1 MLRLLGKL
9 NVDIVGKN
17 SWGLHY
23 FRRCF
28 LNRSMSS
35 KCTAGIII
43 IGDEITK
50 GKVADTNSHYVAQK
64 LYSLG
69 VDVRKISVIPDE
81 VDVIAEEVALFS
93 KKFTHVVT
101 AGGIGPTHDDI
112 TYQAIAH
119 GLRERLILLPDLVAL
134 IKSHFKIT
142 VPDYDPLNPPTFPW
156 DVETSSFDPA
166 LKMALVPAS
175 SRLHHANGVSV
186 FPMVQVNNVYIM
198 PGIPQYL
205 KRCCRHLETLARNP
219 DFAFLSNEIY
229 VQTDEV
235 RLAPI
240 LNAAVKQFG
249 AHVSFGSYPV
259 IGHSYYRTKLT
270 MESSDQARL
279 DAAYQYLSSE
289 LPADSIVSYDPMA
302 IERAAEAIQD
312 IIGGKG
318 AHHHELQVP
327 VSNAYQTIEECLS
340 RYEPSEVC
348 VSFNGGKDCS
358 ALLHLIHAAWT
369 KRNKGSTT
377 DGLRL
382 RALYIR
388 GQDPFPEMEQFIE
401 DTRQRYNLELW
412 TVPGPVRSGLKM
424 ALNEHPEI
432 KAILM
437 GTRRSDPHAAN
448 LQAFQ
453 MTDDGWPSVMRV
465 SPILDWS
472 YQQVWLLLRQLNLP
486 YCNLYDK
493 GYTSV
498 GNRGNTQ
505 PNAALRVIDP
515 ATGLETY
522 RPAYLLHD
530 CMAERQGRL

>member
-1 MLRLLGKL
+1 MEDKHLCPSRQGPNSARYRL
-9 NVDIVGKN
+9 IVEHFFAREQCMMTSKTADEL
-17 SWGLHY
+17 SAIAI
-23 FRRCF
+23 R
-28 LNRSMSS
+28 RSMSS

-119 GLRERLILLPDLVAL
+119 GLQERLILLPDLVAL

-156 DVETSSFDPA
+156 DVETTSFDPA

-205 KRCCRHLETLARNP
+205 KRCCRHLEILARNP
-219 DFAFLSNEIY
+219 DYAFLTNEIY

-270 MESSDQARL
+270 MESTNQARL

-327 VSNAYQTIEECLS
+327 VSNAYQVTTI
-340 RYEPSEVC
+340 
-348 VSFNGGKDCS
+348 SFIFYFLFFFP
-358 ALLHLIHAAWT
+358 LL
-369 KRNKGSTT
+369 
-377 DGLRL
+377 
-382 RALYIR
+382 
-388 GQDPFPEMEQFIE
+388 PF
-401 DTRQRYNLELW
+401 L
-412 TVPGPVRSGLKM
+412 SGL
-424 ALNEHPEI
+424 
-432 KAILM
+432 
-437 GTRRSDPHAAN
+437 
-448 LQAFQ
+448 
-453 MTDDGWPSVMRV
+453 PSFSFLCLLSLYRV
-465 SPILDWS
+465 
-472 YQQVWLLLRQLNLP
+472 V
-486 YCNLYDK
+486 
-493 GYTSV
+493 
-498 GNRGNTQ
+498 RG
-505 PNAALRVIDP
+505 
-515 ATGLETY
+515 
-522 RPAYLLHD
+522 
-530 CMAERQGRL
+530 C

>member
-1 MLRLLGKL
+1 MLRLLAKP

-28 LNRSMSS
+28 SNRSMSS

-119 GLRERLILLPDLVAL
+119 GLQERLILLPDLVAL

-156 DVETSSFDPA
+156 DVETTSFDPA

-205 KRCCRHLETLARNP
+205 KRCCRHLEILARNP
-219 DFAFLSNEIY
+219 DYAFLTNEIY

-270 MESSDQARL
+270 MESTNQARL

-340 RYEPSEVC
+340 RYQPSEVC

-401 DTRQRYNLELW
+401 DTRQRYDLELW

-437 GTRRSDPHAAN
+437 GTRRSDPHSAN

-472 YQQVWLLLRQLNLP
+472 YQQVWLFLRQLNLP

-493 GYTSV
+493 GAS
-498 GNRGNTQ
+498 GGWMRDG
-505 PNAALRVIDP
+505 
-515 ATGLETY
+515 
-522 RPAYLLHD
+522 
-530 CMAERQGRL
+530 RQGIGGAGGGGGGRTR